1 MVEHTAHNGSV
12 VGSIPSRP
20 IIFIGTNFI
29 LIILVILYKSHR
41 ILKYKNKMPQL
52 DPINFFP
59 QVLWLFI
66 LFLLLYT
73 LIIRDFSRDIFK
85 QVALRQQLPLLNSF
99 KLASLEY
106 KTVTAL
112 YSNWTSI
119 KKVLK

>member
-1 MVEHTAHNGSV
+1 
-12 VGSIPSRP
+12 
-20 IIFIGTNFI
+20 
-29 LIILVILYKSHR
+29 
-41 ILKYKNKMPQL
+41 MPQL

-73 LIIRDFSRDIFK
+73 LVIRDFSRDIFK
-85 QVALRQQLPLLNSF
+85 QIVLRQQLPILNSF

-106 KTVTAL
+106 KTITSL
-112 YSNWTSI
+112 YTNWSSI

>member
-1 MVEHTAHNGSV
+1 
-12 VGSIPSRP
+12 
-20 IIFIGTNFI
+20 
-29 LIILVILYKSHR
+29 
-41 ILKYKNKMPQL
+41 MPQL

-73 LIIRDFSRDIFK
+73 VIIRDFSRDIFK
-85 QVALRQQLPLLNSF
+85 QVALRQQLPILNSF

-106 KTVTAL
+106 KTVTSL
-112 YSNWTSI
+112 YTNWTSI

>member
-1 MVEHTAHNGSV
+1 
-12 VGSIPSRP
+12 
-20 IIFIGTNFI
+20 
-29 LIILVILYKSHR
+29 
-41 ILKYKNKMPQL
+41 
-52 DPINFFP
+52 
-59 QVLWLFI
+59 
-66 LFLLLYT
+66 LYT